1 MAEPPP
7 QVDSSFDPSDPLER
21 LRLRDDPEGKE
32 DDFDNKSVSSAQY
45 SQASEATTAV
55 KQQPFLHQTMTKV
68 YCHIDDEPDPYMMEV
83 HVPPDLITLGDL
95 KRILM
100 RTNFKYYR
108 KALDPDSGY
117 EVKAEIRDDSQR
129 LTPSPNNLFELFLL
143 TIEGS
148 THSDGSSGKMR
159 KYPSVPGPAPSNRN
173 GPPLNYQ
180 HAAYQFDNSMMS
192 TDSESMI
199 SAAIPAYL
207 KNAYNR
213 RFPQQYLAL
222 SVDAMSNCG
231 AHASGSGRSSD
242 VIRSFRFTTKERKV
256 LSNYTAPPPNR
267 HQSPGVVSQ
276 LVNKIEQKASP
287 PSTTSRRKKK
297 SVAAPP
303 LAQMD
308 DLEILDDSTVEEVV
322 KTPRRKKY
330 SGNPLGNLKMLTA
343 LLPGSSKDSS
353 LKTVENKENQV
364 NQPST
369 GKKLKKSKSK
379 SRVEPETEPQK
390 FLRLK
395 RTLTDSTNNHT
406 PTSSTWRQM
415 VSSALGGPLK
425 KRLSEGA
432 LFPGTSTDSAA
443 SGGATSRRLQRKKSA
458 GGEKEP
464 GGSGSASSSFFGAL
478 IRLSNSAASL
488 TSLTSLGSAS
498 GSKSN
503 TRGLKKKEPPPPA
516 LVTQAPSV
524 SVPAP
529 TFPPAPTVLTPS
541 PLRKSKT
548 CQVTPDRP
556 PIIPSITITESRS
569 LNRIDRCR
577 PVTVDGSG
585 LTADRRHFVSRRST
599 MSRTM
604 SLIPTSPSLP
614 PLYEEETASTAALVE
629 EERAD
634 KDQRRRMRRYGGSN
648 TTSTY
653 QGRKDVAP
661 DASPRRHLIGFLH
674 RTSHLSLTSELSG
687 DASFYLI
694 GHRRHLEESTIGSE
708 SDARVFSD
716 DDDRGSTTTDFTS
729 VSRQHEKMAKKK
741 KNKRNFRKPSRA
753 SSFSSITESSMSLDV
768 ITVNLNM
775 DTVNF
780 LGISIVGQTSTCGD
794 NGIFVANIM
803 KGGAVALDGRIE
815 AGDML
820 LQVNDVSFENFTNDQ
835 AVDVLREAVSR
846 RGPIKLTVAKSFE
859 NGQSCFTIPRNSREE
874 PVRPIDTQAW
884 IQHTNA
890 MRGMPSIVE
899 ESAPTPIPGEWPHGR
914 PPSSSTVT
922 SNGSNGQNTI
932 VGNGP
937 HIHMDVHTD
946 KKKVV
951 EMMAMPGSGLDI
963 KNRTWLKIPIP
974 MSFLGSDLVEWLLD
988 HVEGLRERKT
998 ARNYAAELLK
1008 LKYIAHVVNKVT
1020 FTEQCYYV
1028 LGDECAD
1035 YARFRNEDGGPKY
1048 QWTIGINGMSAN
1060 GGSVMLPPPHLPG
1073 PSGAFKGTSMVS
1085 DGESRILVFVCPG
1098 KSKKSMKNGIGIR
1111 CPVSGYASMPSSP
1124 FPMQMHLQQQQ
1135 RREGSTTSGSSGG
1148 GIRRRVLLPNRPSA
1162 DSSTLEGPF
1171 SRQSFR
1177 AAMGAEQYECFL
1189 EDL

>member
-1 MAEPPP
+1 M
-7 QVDSSFDPSDPLER
+7 S
-21 LRLRDDPEGKE
+21 
-32 DDFDNKSVSSAQY
+32 N
-45 SQASEATTAV
+45 
-55 KQQPFLHQTMTKV
+55 H
-68 YCHIDDEPDPYMMEV
+68 
-83 HVPPDLITLGDL
+83 
-95 KRILM
+95 
-100 RTNFKYYR
+100 
-108 KALDPDSGY
+108 
-117 EVKAEIRDDSQR
+117 
-129 LTPSPNNLFELFLL
+129 
-143 TIEGS
+143 GS
-148 THSDGSSGKMR
+148 TRHSDATLR
-159 KYPSVPGPAPSNRN
+159 A
-173 GPPLNYQ
+173 
-180 HAAYQFDNSMMS
+180 
-192 TDSESMI
+192 
-199 SAAIPAYL
+199 L
-207 KNAYNR
+207 K
-213 RFPQQYLAL
+213 
-222 SVDAMSNCG
+222 
-231 AHASGSGRSSD
+231 
-242 VIRSFRFTTKERKV
+242 FTAKERKV

-267 HQSPGVVSQ
+267 HHSPGVVSQ
-276 LVNKIEQKASP
+276 LVNKIE
-287 PSTTSRRKKK
+287 KK
-297 SVAAPP
+297 SSPP
-303 LAQMD
+303 LASSKRKKIPPLAEID
-308 DLEILDDSTVEEVV
+308 DLEMAVEDVVEVV
-322 KTPRRKKY
+322 KSPRRKKY
-330 SGNPLGNLKMLTA
+330 TGNPLGNLKILNH
-343 LLPGSSKDSS
+343 LLPGTSKDPKDEVPIKK
-353 LKTVENKENQV
+353 LPENKENTATQTPT
-364 NQPST
+364 PST
-369 GKKLKKSKSK
+369 GKRLKKSKSK
-379 SRVEPETEPQK
+379 GRVEPEDER
-390 FLRLK
+390 FFRLK
-395 RTLTDSTNNHT
+395 RTMTDNTNNHSKSS
-406 PTSSTWRQM
+406 PTGSGGWRQI

-432 LFPGTSTDSAA
+432 LLPSTSSGSMYPGGEKKSKR
-443 SGGATSRRLQRKKSA
+443 GRLQRMKSA
-458 GGEKEP
+458 E
-464 GGSGSASSSFFGAL
+464 GSASSSFFGAL
-478 IRLSNSAASL
+478 IRLSSSAVSL
-488 TSLTSLGSAS
+488 TSLTSLGSL
-498 GSKSN
+498 GSNKSKPHSPSN
-503 TRGLKKKEPPPPA
+503 TKEFVESLRRSPPPPT
-516 LVTQAPSV
+516 LVSESDSVQLPTQ
-524 SVPAP
+524 
-529 TFPPAPTVLTPS
+529 PPP

-548 CQVTPDRP
+548 CQNTPDRP

-577 PVTVDGSG
+577 PITVDGSG
-585 LTADRRHFVSRRST
+585 LTPRSSRRSA

-614 PLYEEETASTAALVE
+614 PLYEEETASTAAMVD
-629 EERAD
+629 EERIAE
-634 KDQRRRMRRYGGSN
+634 KKHRMRRYGGSN

-687 DASFYLI
+687 NASFYLI

-741 KNKRNFRKPSRA
+741 KRNIKNFRKPSRA

-780 LGISIVGQTSTCGD
+780 LGISIVGQTSTGGD
-794 NGIFVANIM
+794 NGIYVANIMKGGAVALDGRIEAGDMLLQVNDVSFENFTNDQAVDVLRGSTTTDFTSVSRQHEKMAKKKKRNIKNFRKPSRASSFSSITESSMSLDVITVNLNMDTVNFLGISIVGQTSTGGDNGIYVANIM

-859 NGQSCFTIPRNSREE
+859 NGAQSCFTIPRNSREE

-922 SNGSNGQNTI
+922 SNGSNGQNTV
-932 VGNGP
+932 VGGGA
-937 HIHMDVHTD
+937 HIHLDVHTD

-951 EMMAMPGSGLDI
+951 EIMAMPGSGLDI

-988 HVEGLRERKT
+988 HIDGLRERKT

-1028 LGDECAD
+1028 LGEECAD

-1048 QWTIGINGMSAN
+1048 QWTIGMNNGVAASN
-1060 GGSVMLPPPHLPG
+1060 GGSVMLPPPHLSGPG
-1073 PSGAFKGTSMVS
+1073 AHFKGMAPSMVS
-1085 DGESRILVFVCPG
+1085 DGESRMYV
-1098 KSKKSMKNGIGIR
+1098 
-1111 CPVSGYASMPSSP
+1111 
-1124 FPMQMHLQQQQ
+1124 MH
-1135 RREGSTTSGSSGG
+1135 
-1148 GIRRRVLLPNRPSA
+1148 I
-1162 DSSTLEGPF
+1162 
-1171 SRQSFR
+1171 
-1177 AAMGAEQYECFL
+1177 
-1189 EDL
+1189 